1 MNPLR
6 LVALCALLITVI
18 CPAQITV
25 EINSPPSGH
34 FWATGPLP
42 LDTAPILVGENG
54 VMGYRLETLG
64 EHSAIYGVEGFG
76 ELIDDEGVVV
86 LKPATEADV
95 EVRLWGLHPAVLD
108 DPAAI
113 AGVVAIDGEKS
124 IAPRWASILDGEHR
138 KRFRATHDLG
148 DYWCVLWFDVMARSP
163 VVHVAGFIARK
174 DRTPQRRVPVMLR
187 FGEQISF
194 PSQRLHQND
203 LKLDDGAILGE
214 VDLEHGGI
222 YPIRFTLLCQ
232 IQPPTDFNND
242 TAPQVDL
249 DDLDSEALS
258 AGKGG
263 PRYFLP
269 TTWRGPWLGVT
280 GVGRTSAGSD
290 LAARGHQ
297 RWSAA
302 HRMTDLRPW
311 SSMPSSGQGGSQ
323 ASLAMSW
330 FAPVFAP
337 IASRPHEVHLWS
349 ADDLALRPM
358 LLFEPGT
365 TDPVT
370 GLLDRGASVASRQ
383 IFESSVDLGVQ
394 NYPKFKQRGVIP
406 VNLPSGN
413 QDFRTSGDELHYADL
428 PAVAAFA
435 MTNDPVVG
443 WVLCALRGL
452 DLAQRQTMAG
462 WRSSGRGEGRV
473 ATSMLL
479 SALCFGGEDLEA
491 TKAHLTRRLEV
502 ALDQASSKDLPVDAI
517 SRPLAYFNDGRLAC
531 EPPQIIAYEE
541 AQCAYGFW
549 LLYTQ
554 TGDQR
559 AADAA
564 YRFGLTVA
572 ATLYRENGRW
582 RVPYAFHQQED
593 GTPLTDEQLRDQPRM
608 VHPSSGWTLAWS
620 GAGLAAFRHVG
631 GSARPDPGSARGLRS
646 AGARSV
652 GGSGVARRASDRQ
665 HPPRG
670 DRRGSGSSRS
680 TLSEDARRDLP
691 SRAIRRRHGGFL
703 RDGRRGVKGRLDQ
716 GRPRRRDDARHP
728 CRRGMATDRLLGRTG
743 ADRATSWVDAG
754 SDPDGASDA
763 SRPDL
768 DSAPVERHDGRVV
781 RFDDCVKRSVGW
793 E

>member
-1 MNPLR
+1 MTRNILT
-6 LVALCALLITVI
+6 ALCALLLTVI
-18 CPAQITV
+18 CSAQITV

-42 LDTAPILVGENG
+42 IDTAPILVGENG
-54 VMGYRLETLG
+54 VMAYRLETLG

-86 LKPATEADV
+86 LKPVTDADV

-124 IAPRWASILDGEHR
+124 VAPRWSAILDGEHR

-148 DYWCVLWFDVMARSP
+148 NYWCVLWFDIMARSP

-174 DRTPQRRVPVMLR
+174 DRTPQRRVPVTLQ

-194 PSQRLHQND
+194 PLQRLHQND
-203 LKLDDGAILGE
+203 LKLDGGAISGF

-232 IQPPTDFNND
+232 IQPPTDFDND

-258 AGKGG
+258 AGKDG

-269 TTWRGPWLGVT
+269 TTWRGSWLGVT

-290 LAARGHQ
+290 LAARGYQ
-297 RWSAA
+297 QWSTT

-311 SSMPSSGQGGSQ
+311 ASMPSSGQGGSQ

-365 TDPVT
+365 INPVT
-370 GLLDRGASVASRQ
+370 RLLDRGASVASRQ

-394 NYPKFKQRGVIP
+394 DYPRFKRRGVIP
-406 VNLPSGN
+406 VNLPNGN

-428 PAVAAFA
+428 PAVAAFV

-443 WVLCALRGL
+443 WVLRALRGL

-491 TKAHLTRRLEV
+491 TKAHLTRRLKILLAE
-502 ALDQASSKDLPVDAI
+502 ADSNEFPADAI
-517 SRPLAYFNDGRLAC
+517 SRPLAFFDDGRLRC
-531 EPPQIIAYEE
+531 EAPQIIAYEE
-541 AQCAYGFW
+541 AQCAYGCW
-549 LLYTQ
+549 LLYTL

-559 AADAA
+559 ALDAA
-564 YRFGLTVA
+564 YRFGLVVA
-572 ATLYRENGRW
+572 ATLYKQDGVW
-582 RVPYAFHQQED
+582 RVPYAFHQKPNGE
-593 GTPLTDEQLRDQPRM
+593 PLTDAELLEQPRL

-620 GAGLAAFRHVG
+620 GAGLWAFVRAAE
-631 GSARPDPGSARGLRS
+631 S
-646 AGARSV
+646 
-652 GGSGVARRASDRQ
+652 
-665 HPPRG
+665 
-670 DRRGSGSSRS
+670 
-680 TLSEDARRDLP
+680 RDLP
-691 SRAIRRRHGGFL
+691 PGVEVYVQRAREALIDL
-703 RDGRRGVKGRLDQ
+703 SQRRGQQVDNVHQ
-716 GRPRRRDDARHP
+716 GLVGVEIPA
-728 CRRGMATDRLLGRTG
+728 L
-743 ADRATSWVDAG
+743 
-754 SDPDGASDA
+754 
-763 SRPDL
+763 
-768 DSAPVERHDGRVV
+768 PVR
-781 RFDDCVKRSVGW
+781 
-793 E
+793 